1 MNSKQAHPFTSL
13 SLSITTTNSRA
24 LPRPALQRRPEL
36 RARGADAVG
45 QLVQPGGAG
54 VWVRRQ
60 RGRKVWGQ
68 KRDFFFSFSLKKKK
82 TYHHDHHHH
91 HHLSPETSRSST
103 PRATTSPRPLPASR
117 RPLSRGSTTEASAR
131 RRTIACCCSPSPRG
145 SSFTGERK
153 RLVVFSFSESRRPLF
168 QPRHS
173 VRSPSYCILRA
184 CTMPF
189 FLLGK
194 SASRASNNAKTLD
207 LHYNYH
213 DKKNTKI
220 QTQNLIRYSTT
231 KGAAQYIQ
239 LNSEQSVEPGSTQRA
254 WLLSTLAAVDR
265 SKTPWLIVS
274 IHR

>member
-13 SLSITTTNSRA
+13 SLSITMTTNSRA

-60 RGRKVWGQ
+60 RGRKGWGQ
-68 KRDFFFSFSLKKKK
+68 KRDFFFSFSLEKKK

-145 SSFTGERK
+145 SSFTGESGCFI
-153 RLVVFSFSESRRPLF
+153 VF
-168 QPRHS
+168 
-173 VRSPSYCILRA
+173 
-184 CTMPF
+184 
-189 FLLGK
+189 
-194 SASRASNNAKTLD
+194 
-207 LHYNYH
+207 
-213 DKKNTKI
+213 
-220 QTQNLIRYSTT
+220 
-231 KGAAQYIQ
+231 
-239 LNSEQSVEPGSTQRA
+239 
-254 WLLSTLAAVDR
+254 
-265 SKTPWLIVS
+265 
-274 IHR
+274 